1 MQIQT
6 IINIIQKAGQP
17 CLLNYI
23 LDALQKHVIFHS
35 SSGEFQHMSVNMAK
49 QLPPGTLITRRG
61 RGEMERKVL
70 VGGRSSVN
78 RPKQG
83 TGMLWPRST
92 SSTRPLLWKH
102 QIEKLFVFS
111 KWKTFLFFQNVF
123 LCFENIRPLETKEEV
138 QRAQAA
144 GAQGAEDLATS
155 TLERH
160 AQRSMLSYQ
169 VL

>member
-1 MQIQT
+1 MQ
-6 IINIIQKAGQP
+6 NIFNIMQKTGQP
-17 CLLNYI
+17 CLLHYI

-102 QIEKLFVFS
+102 QIEELCVFPNGRP
-111 KWKTFLFFQNVF
+111 FLFFQNVF
-123 LCFENIRPLETKEEV
+123 LCFENIGLWKPKKKCKGHRKQGHRGLKTWPPAPLEEMP
-138 QRAQAA
+138 R
-144 GAQGAEDLATS
+144 GLCY
-155 TLERH
+155 LIWWFN
-160 AQRSMLSYQ
+160 
-169 VL
+169 

>member
-1 MQIQT
+1 MQ
-6 IINIIQKAGQP
+6 NIFNIMQKAGQP

-23 LDALQKHVIFHS
+23 LDALQKHVIFHL
-35 SSGEFQHMSVNMAK
+35 SSGEFQHMSLNMAK
-49 QLPPGTLITRRG
+49 QLPPGTLVTRRG

-70 VGGRSSVN
+70 VGGRSPVK

-83 TGMLWPRST
+83 TRMLWPRST

-102 QIEKLFVFS
+102 QIEELCVFPNGRP
-111 KWKTFLFFQNVF
+111 FLFFQNVF
-123 LCFENIRPLETKEEV
+123 LCFENIKPLETKEEV
-138 QRAQAA
+138 QRAQEA

-155 TLERH
+155 TLARH